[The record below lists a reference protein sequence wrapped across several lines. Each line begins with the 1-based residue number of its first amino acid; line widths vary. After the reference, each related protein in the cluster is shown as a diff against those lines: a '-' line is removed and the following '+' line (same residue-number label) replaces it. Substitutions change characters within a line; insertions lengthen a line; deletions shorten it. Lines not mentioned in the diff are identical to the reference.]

1 VNEGRLKMTKAFILI
16 MMAAVAAFAGYAI
29 SYRCATAPAASMLA
43 KPGGEMEWLKCEYH
57 LSDAQFAR
65 IQQLHRD
72 YAPTCDLMCAKI
84 TKANGRLDELVSAN
98 RTVTPEVAAAMK
110 ECLSAQA
117 DCRVAMLG
125 HVYAVSA
132 EMSPQDGARY
142 LQMMKARIVEP
153 ALPHSAVISES
164 SK

>member
-1 VNEGRLKMTKAFILI
+1 MTKAFIVI
-16 MMAAVAAFAGYAI
+16 IMAAAAAFTGYSV
-29 SYRCATAPAASMLA
+29 SYRCATASSQSMLT
-43 KPGGEMEWLKCEYH
+43 KPGGEMEWLRCEYH

-65 IQQLHRD
+65 IQQLHRE
-72 YAPTCDLMCAKI
+72 YAPTCDLMCEKI
-84 TKANGRLDELVSAN
+84 GKANDKLDELVGAN

-110 ECLSAQA
+110 ECLAAQA
-117 DCRVAMLG
+117 DCREAMLG

-132 EMSPQDGARY
+132 EMSSKDGARY

-153 ALPHSAVISES
+153 ALGHSSVISES

>member
-1 VNEGRLKMTKAFILI
+1 MKKAFII
-16 MMAAVAAFAGYAI
+16 TFMAAAVAFAGYRI
-29 SYRCATAPAASMLA
+29 SYRCATASSESMLT

-57 LSDAQFAR
+57 LSDSQFAR

-72 YAPTCDLMCAKI
+72 YAPTCDLMCEKI
-84 TKANGRLDELVSAN
+84 AKANDKLDQLVSTN
-98 RTVTPEVAAAMK
+98 TKVTPEVAAAMK
-110 ECLSAQA
+110 ECLTAQA
-117 DCRVAMLG
+117 ECREAMLG

-132 EMSPQDGARY
+132 EMSPQDGVRY

>member
-1 VNEGRLKMTKAFILI
+1 MKKALI
-16 MMAAVAAFAGYAI
+16 IITMAVAVAIAGYAI
-29 SYRCATAPAASMLA
+29 SYRCATASAASMLT

-65 IQQLHRD
+65 IQQLHRQ
-72 YAPTCDLMCAKI
+72 YAPKCDLMCEKI
-84 TKANGRLDELVSAN
+84 SKANDRLDQLVNSN
-98 RTVTPEVAAAMK
+98 RTVTPEVTAAMK
-110 ECLSAQA
+110 ECLAAQA
-117 DCRVAMLG
+117 ECREAMLG

-132 EMSPQDGARY
+132 EMSPEDGARY

-164 SK
+164 PK

>member
-1 VNEGRLKMTKAFILI
+1 MKKAFIVLFV
-16 MMAAVAAFAGYAI
+16 AASAAFAGYSI
-29 SYRCATAPAASMLA
+29 SYHCATAPAAAMLT

-57 LSDAQFAR
+57 LTDAQFAR
-65 IQQLHRD
+65 IQQLHQD
-72 YAPTCDLMCAKI
+72 YAPTCDLMCEKI
-84 TKANGRLDELVSAN
+84 TKANNRLDELVSTN

-110 ECLSAQA
+110 ECLAAQA
-117 DCRVAMLG
+117 DCRQAMLG

-132 EMSPQDGARY
+132 EMAPQDGARY

>member
-1 VNEGRLKMTKAFILI
+1 MKKALI
-16 MMAAVAAFAGYAI
+16 VFVLAALVAFAGYAI
-29 SYRCATAPAASMLA
+29 SYRCATASAALMLA

-65 IQQLHRD
+65 IQQLHQQ
-72 YAPTCDLMCAKI
+72 YTPTCDLMCQKI
-84 TKANGRLDELVSAN
+84 TDANDRLDQLVSAN
-98 RTVTPEVAAAMK
+98 RKVTPEVTAAMK
-110 ECLSAQA
+110 ECLVAQA
-117 DCRVAMLG
+117 ECREAMLG

-132 EMSPQDGARY
+132 EMSPEDGARY

-164 SK
+164 PK

>member
-1 VNEGRLKMTKAFILI
+1 MKKALI
-16 MMAAVAAFAGYAI
+16 VIFVAAVVAFAGYWI
-29 SYRCATAPAASMLA
+29 SYRCATAPAASMLT

-65 IQQLHRD
+65 IQQLHRV
-72 YAPTCDLMCAKI
+72 YAPTCDLMCGKI
-84 TKANGRLDELVSAN
+84 AKANGRLDQVISTN

-110 ECLSAQA
+110 ECLAAQA
-117 DCRVAMLG
+117 ECREAMLG

-132 EMSPQDGARY
+132 EMSPEDGARY
-142 LQMMKARIVEP
+142 LQMMKTRIVEP

>member
-1 VNEGRLKMTKAFILI
+1 MKRAFIVI
-16 MMAAVAAFAGYAI
+16 FIAAVVASAGYWI
-29 SYRCATAPAASMLA
+29 SYRCATASTESMLT

-65 IQQLHRD
+65 IRQLHRD

-84 TKANGRLDELVSAN
+84 TKANNRLDELVSAN

-110 ECLSAQA
+110 ECLTAQA
-117 DCRVAMLG
+117 ECREAMLG

-132 EMSPQDGARY
+132 EMSPQDGTRY
-142 LQMMKARIVEP
+142 LQMMKTRIVEP

>member
-1 VNEGRLKMTKAFILI
+1 MKKAFIVI
-16 MMAAVAAFAGYAI
+16 FVAAAIAVAGYLI
-29 SYRCATAPAASMLA
+29 SYRCATAPAASMLTT
-43 KPGGEMEWLKCEYH
+43 PGGEMEWLKCEYH
-57 LSDAQFAR
+57 LRDAQYAR

-84 TKANGRLDELVSAN
+84 TEANRRLDELVSTN
-98 RTVTPEVAAAMK
+98 RIVTPEVAAAMK

-132 EMSPQDGARY
+132 EMSPKDGARY

-153 ALPHSAVISES
+153 ALPHTAMISES